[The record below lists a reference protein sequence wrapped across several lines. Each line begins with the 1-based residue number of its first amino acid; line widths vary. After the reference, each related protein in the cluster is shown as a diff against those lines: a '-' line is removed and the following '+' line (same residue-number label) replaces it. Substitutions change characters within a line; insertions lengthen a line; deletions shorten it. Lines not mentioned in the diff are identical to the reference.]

1 MGRRKSRFN
10 DPVSFGLTM
19 LLLIFI
25 LVLKNIIVMTIKGS
39 MLTLKEIVLLAT
51 VDVLFMFFIA
61 SLLSKTHAAATIDG
75 D

>member
-1 MGRRKSRFN
+1 
-10 DPVSFGLTM
+10 M
-19 LLLIFI
+19 LLLVLI

-61 SLLSKTHAAATIDG
+61 SLLSRSHGVTTIDG